1 MKDIE
6 LSLRMK
12 TVADMVNAGDRV
24 CDIGCDHAFVSIYL
38 VANGISDRVIA
49 SDVRT
54 GPCAI
59 AKENIDKWGY
69 GDRIDLRLGDGL
81 STVKSG
87 EVDSIIIAGMGGML
101 MTDILDSG
109 MDVVEQAKQIVL
121 QPQSEIEHVRRYVY
135 GHGWTIVD
143 ERMLVD
149 AGKYYVVMNIDVTHA
164 DAEEWR
170 NKSEISDIYYKYGY
184 ALMNRHDKVLGE
196 YLHGKKESL
205 KAIVSGLRKSDT
217 ENAARRAAELEYEL
231 DCIDK
236 ALEYI

>member
-1 MKDIE
+1 MHQLEHSKH
-6 LSLRMK
+6 K
-12 TVADMVNAGDRV
+12 
-24 CDIGCDHAFVSIYL
+24 F
-38 VANGISDRVIA
+38 
-49 SDVRT
+49 
-54 GPCAI
+54 
-59 AKENIDKWGY
+59 
-69 GDRIDLRLGDGL
+69 
-81 STVKSG
+81 
-87 EVDSIIIAGMGGML
+87 
-101 MTDILDSG
+101 
-109 MDVVEQAKQIVL
+109 L